1 MEIKWVSLKQNSTWH
16 IAIFI
21 SVLAISI
28 FMIFPS
34 NLLMWITF
42 INGLILLI
50 HLIDQ
55 FLILTNSDFK
65 ISFGTNLV
73 IYKCSKFHPYFL
85 ACIFLLEFF
94 TYPLLFVCIT
104 LLQRKSQSRKGKQVG
119 TRAKSFPQSL
129 EQSWSRST
137 SPDLFKAGQEPLTFT

>member
-85 ACIFLLEFF
+85 ACIFLLEYF
-94 TYPLLFVCIT
+94 TYPLLLSLFPFRLTCQIFVCFID
-104 LLQRKSQSRKGKQVG
+104 L
-119 TRAKSFPQSL
+119 FL
-129 EQSWSRST
+129 EQRLCCLLVKSNFSWFINFCFS
-137 SPDLFKAGQEPLTFT
+137 